1 MNKRGKLIVIINAT
15 MLGIKFA
22 TAKLMAKTTAQTAIK
37 S

>member
-22 TAKLMAKTTAQTAIK
+22 NEPLSCTDLVIE
-37 S
+37 